1 MLESISKQENCN
13 RIVER
18 RSIRTFRQMPWNVHV
33 ILHEIQ
39 LNAVPYQA
47 SLRAL
52 YWNYIQCENDTAFTE
67 ISYKNEGT
75 QSKEEMPLLQ

>member
-52 YWNYIQCENDTAFTE
+52 HWNQCENDTAFTE